1 MRQILTAFAFMTMS
15 AFAQTPAAASPLEPY
30 LWQKRL
36 MIIFAPSLGDHRLID
51 QRELNVHAIDGLQ
64 ARDMVVFAVI
74 GDDHVNPELNRA
86 PAEGAADIR
95 RRFGIARDRFAVV
108 LVGKDGTEK
117 YRSGQPVDLSF
128 IFDIVDGM
136 PMRRRE
142 MRERKT

>member
-1 MRQILTAFAFMTMS
+1 MLTAFTFMMMS
-15 AFAQTPAAASPLEPY
+15 ALPQAPTAASPLEPY
-30 LWQKRL
+30 RWQKRL

-74 GDDHVNPELNRA
+74 GDDHVNPELDRA
-86 PAEGAADIR
+86 PADGAADIR
-95 RRFGIARDRFAVV
+95 QRFGIARDRFAVV
-108 LVGKDGTEK
+108 LVGKDGMEK

-128 IFDIVDGM
+128 VFDIVDGM

-142 MRERKT
+142 MCERKT

>member
-1 MRQILTAFAFMTMS
+1 
-15 AFAQTPAAASPLEPY
+15 
-30 LWQKRL
+30 

-74 GDDHVNPELNRA
+74 GDDHVNPELDRA
-86 PAEGAADIR
+86 PADGAADIR
-95 RRFGIARDRFAVV
+95 QRFGIARDRFAVV
-108 LVGKDGTEK
+108 LVGKDGMEK

-128 IFDIVDGM
+128 VFDIVDGM